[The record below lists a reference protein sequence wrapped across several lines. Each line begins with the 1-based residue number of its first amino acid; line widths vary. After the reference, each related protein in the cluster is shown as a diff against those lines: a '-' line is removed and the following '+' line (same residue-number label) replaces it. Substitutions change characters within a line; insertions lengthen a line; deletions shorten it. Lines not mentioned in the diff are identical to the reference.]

1 MMDTST
7 PLGPLELLDGRWVMG
22 DTGKGHW
29 VEFRRDGLY
38 QHEPDSEGQLIP
50 WPRIM
55 LGMNLTMGSK
65 YPARG
70 SNGFGGLLGGL
81 PGPWRGRGSGYL
93 HMTLR
98 DPYENW
104 IARFDRH
111 PRSYPGAH
119 LVFLQTLTMQVIDAG
134 QAHLLGDP
142 EWLGRVVARLA
153 PQRPRGWRGM
163 REAVT
168 GAVEA
173 EGIEAA

>member
-1 MMDTST
+1 MTDASAS
-7 PLGPLELLDGRWVMG
+7 LGPLELFHGRWVVG

-38 QHEPDSEGQLIP
+38 QHEPDSAGHLVP
-50 WPRIM
+50 WSRIM

-98 DPYENW
+98 HPYENW

-119 LVFLQTLTMQVIDAG
+119 LVFLQLLTTQVIDAG
-134 QAHLLGDP
+134 QAQLLGDP
-142 EWLGRVVARLA
+142 DWLGRVVARLA

-168 GAVEA
+168 RAVEA
-173 EGIEAA
+173 EA

>member
-1 MMDTST
+1 MTDTST
-7 PLGPLELLDGRWVMG
+7 SLGPLELLHGRWVVG
-22 DTGKGHW
+22 DAGKPHW

-38 QHEPDSEGQLIP
+38 QQEPHAEGQLVP
-50 WPRIM
+50 WSRIM
-55 LGMNLTMGSK
+55 LGMHLTMGSK
-65 YPARG
+65 YPAKG

-98 DPYENW
+98 HPYENW

-111 PRSYPGAH
+111 PRHYPGAH
-119 LVFLQTLTMQVIDAG
+119 LVFLDLLTRQVIDAG

-168 GAVEA
+168 RAVEA
-173 EGIEAA
+173 EA